1 MALTTYAE
9 LCAAVAD
16 WLERGD
22 LTSRIPDFIAL
33 TESRLNRELK
43 IRTIETT
50 ASLTGVA
57 GSRFIA
63 LPASFR
69 EPQNLWRSPADGRR
83 EPLRF
88 ITPELMQAE
97 TTQGEPLQWGIDG
110 TNIAFE
116 RPCDQAYTFALRY
129 LGVLDLATTLTNLV
143 LTEYPDLYL
152 FGACCEAGPFLRDND
167 LLTIFDT
174 RFKEAL
180 AQAKAKESSNKAA
193 VTLSTEPAM
202 LVGRR
207 NRGGFD
213 IESGS

>member
-9 LCAAVAD
+9 LSAAVAD

-50 ASLTGVA
+50 AALTGVV

-69 EPQNLWRSPADGRR
+69 EPQNLWRSPVDGRR

-88 ITPELMQAE
+88 VTPELMQAD

-193 VTLSTEPAM
+193 VTLSTEPAL

-207 NRGGFD
+207 NRDGFD
-213 IESGS
+213 IRTGT